1 MSKAVFA
8 IRKKL
13 EEEEFKE
20 DLLDL
25 KTLRG
30 EEKESIPFEDYVKH
44 RKEAYK

>member
-1 MSKAVFA
+1 MSKAAFA

-25 KTLRG
+25 KTLWG
-30 EEKESIPFEDYVKH
+30 EEKEAISFEDYL
-44 RKEAYK
+44 RERG